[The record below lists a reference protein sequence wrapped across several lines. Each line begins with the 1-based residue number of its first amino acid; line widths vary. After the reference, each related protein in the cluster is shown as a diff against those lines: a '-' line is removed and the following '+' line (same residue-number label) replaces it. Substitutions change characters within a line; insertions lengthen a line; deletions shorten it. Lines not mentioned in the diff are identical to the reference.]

1 MSQPCFGIGTRVL
14 QYESDTFAL
23 LLGTAKGSLLPNPIL
38 IGDCGIFIVPPGAD
52 GTFIVPHG
60 ITYVGTRV
68 LNAAEGPR
76 NYLNCLLSSSRNCFL
91 FLILSSFRGHRCR
104 ALFEPH
110 VIKKNMKPHI

>member
-1 MSQPCFGIGTRVL
+1 MINLDGRPLVSQPCFGIGTRVL

-60 ITYVGTRV
+60 TAK
-68 LNAAEGPR
+68 NALIRLICDCAVSEA
-76 NYLNCLLSSSRNCFL
+76 SSSFQRIFQL
-91 FLILSSFRGHRCR
+91 KYLLTAYYKSRPFIQ
-104 ALFEPH
+104 
-110 VIKKNMKPHI
+110 